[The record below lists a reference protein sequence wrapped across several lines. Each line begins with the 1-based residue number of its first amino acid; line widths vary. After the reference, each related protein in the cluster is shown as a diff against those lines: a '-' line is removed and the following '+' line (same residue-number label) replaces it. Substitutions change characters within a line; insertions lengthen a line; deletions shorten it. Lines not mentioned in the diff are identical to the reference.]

1 MTSKKPRLQFTE
13 DSGSAADSRMRKPA
27 QPKLLTDEQKA
38 KARKEQLRF
47 GKKENAAP
55 VDLNTR
61 QGVVRKGVAKR
72 DTLSARAS
80 SSVIKREAAEA
91 NQDEN
96 VGTQALQ
103 EGVATAE
110 GSIREG
116 ELIFRLTYH
125 QSGCRKPFDRLW
137 ISSMEDSAIRE
148 GFQKLKPSAQYDSLY
163 HAALCRERA
172 DWIIG
177 INATRLFSCLY
188 GQPLAIGRVM
198 TPTLGMTVQREAAIA
213 AFVPEPFYT
222 VQLCVNGMELG
233 SKRFPDRGSAAS
245 LLEACKKEENVLI
258 QSIERKERTEKAPE
272 LYDLTT
278 LQRDA
283 NRILGFTAQQT
294 LNYTQSLYEKKL
306 VTYARSDK
314 TPLQTAVPASDD
326 CLCRSFSPGKA
337 VQQSLW
343 VYPQSTD
350 SVPFRMRGLYGDLAA
365 MESDAAV
372 GNYRIALHFGVVW
385 LRSDRNHI

>member
-1 MTSKKPRLQFTE
+1 
-13 DSGSAADSRMRKPA
+13 
-27 QPKLLTDEQKA
+27 
-38 KARKEQLRF
+38 
-47 GKKENAAP
+47 
-55 VDLNTR
+55 
-61 QGVVRKGVAKR
+61 
-72 DTLSARAS
+72 
-80 SSVIKREAAEA
+80 
-91 NQDEN
+91 
-96 VGTQALQ
+96 
-103 EGVATAE
+103 
-110 GSIREG
+110 
-116 ELIFRLTYH
+116 
-125 QSGCRKPFDRLW
+125 
-137 ISSMEDSAIRE
+137 
-148 GFQKLKPSAQYDSLY
+148 
-163 HAALCRERA
+163 
-172 DWIIG
+172 
-177 INATRLFSCLY
+177 
-188 GQPLAIGRVM
+188 
-198 TPTLGMTVQREAAIA
+198 MTVQREAAIA